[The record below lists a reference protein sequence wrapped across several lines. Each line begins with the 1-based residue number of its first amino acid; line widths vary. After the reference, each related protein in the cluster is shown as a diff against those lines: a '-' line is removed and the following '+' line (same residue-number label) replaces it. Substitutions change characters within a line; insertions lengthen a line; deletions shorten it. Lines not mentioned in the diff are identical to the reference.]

1 MSMAALGGLG
11 VGGVGGVGVVEVGRK
26 RTIPTTTGGA
36 SARWVAHPRAESSY
50 SSTSSTPRSVVTR
63 ASSTP
68 EQDTE
73 PASSSSSTSTD
84 LQKFLS
90 PNPAEL
96 PGDFEMPIWD
106 HLEELRERVMAGAI
120 AGASAVAICF
130 LYSKDLVLFLEAPVA
145 EQGVRF
151 LQLSPG
157 EFFFTTLQVGGYSG
171 ILLAAP
177 TILYEIAAYVVP
189 GLTKSERQFLAP
201 IIFGSSLLFYV
212 GVAFGYEVLS
222 PAALKFFVSY
232 SDGAVESLW
241 SIQEY
246 FKFVLTLMLSTGL
259 SFQLPVIQILVG
271 QLGLVSS
278 SQMFAQWRFVV
289 VGATV
294 AAAVLTPS
302 TDPFTQT
309 LLALPLIGL
318 YLGGAGV
325 VRLIEGRRDSD
336 GGDLTMS

>member
-1 MSMAALGGLG
+1 
-11 VGGVGGVGVVEVGRK
+11 
-26 RTIPTTTGGA
+26 
-36 SARWVAHPRAESSY
+36 
-50 SSTSSTPRSVVTR
+50 
-63 ASSTP
+63 
-68 EQDTE
+68 
-73 PASSSSSTSTD
+73 
-84 LQKFLS
+84 
-90 PNPAEL
+90 
-96 PGDFEMPIWD
+96 MPIWD

-120 AGASAVAICF
+120 AGAAAVAVCF

-201 IIFGSSLLFYV
+201 VIFGSSLLFYV
-212 GVAFGYEVLS
+212 GVAFGYEILS